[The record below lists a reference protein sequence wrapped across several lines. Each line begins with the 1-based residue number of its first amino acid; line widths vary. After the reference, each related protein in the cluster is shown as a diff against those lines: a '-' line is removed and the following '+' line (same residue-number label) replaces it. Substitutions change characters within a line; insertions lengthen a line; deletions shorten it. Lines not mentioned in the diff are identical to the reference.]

1 MDKCDGLEP
10 GGGYTDHP
18 QSKGPHE
25 HEEEKGS
32 PVKRERVPC
41 KGIGTA
47 DSTVRDG
54 VVESMIA
61 LV

>member
-1 MDKCDGLEP
+1 MRKVE
-10 GGGYTDHP
+10 
-18 QSKGPHE
+18 S
-25 HEEEKGS
+25 EKGELTS
-32 PVKRERVPC
+32 EIGAGSITRKR
-41 KGIGTA
+41 KSSIGDKGTA